1 MPRSG
6 KVHACTGTLDAVLA
20 GTGGFCESPLYE
32 GVPAEPGIERHPG
45 FNRLISNRNSQ
56 SHG

>member
-6 KVHACTGTLDAVLA
+6 QVHACAGTLGAVLA
-20 GTGGFCESPLYE
+20 GTGGICESPLY
-32 GVPAEPGIERHPG
+32 GDAWTEPGMERHSG

-56 SHG
+56 